1 MGHDMKDKAKTD
13 LKNTPGHLIRRL
25 HQLSTRVFLKQVQD
39 AGYELT
45 AVQFA
50 TLSAVQSNPK
60 LDQAKIAAIVG
71 YDRATIGGVIE
82 RLEKKGLLQRVVSAT
97 DRRAK
102 EVVLSDKGKTT
113 LEALAPLVSD
123 LQDDILETL
132 SPKERAAFVALAQ
145 KILRKELGQS

>member
-1 MGHDMKDKAKTD
+1 MKDKAKTD
-13 LKNTPGHLIRRL
+13 LRNTPGHLIRRL
-25 HQLSTRVFLKQVQD
+25 HQLSTRVFLQQVQD

-50 TLSAVQSNPK
+50 TLRAVQSNPM

-82 RLEKKGLLQRVVSAT
+82 RLEKKGLLRRVVSAT

-102 EVVLSDKGKTT
+102 EVVLSDKGETT